1 MIDVEH
7 VPAAIAQAS
16 ANEAALLDCLRKI
29 GKGLVATGVSVG
41 VVENTLIEIGRVYD
55 MECEVMALPNVI
67 MIKLGESSYSKVDFA
82 VQRLTTLQLDQES
95 EFVELVYK
103 VRHKDI
109 ALVEASR
116 QIDRILSKTPR
127 FGTSMVIF
135 GYFLSCIGLTLLY
148 RPELSALAVTGA
160 MGILVGILVRVVEKR
175 PRYYLLL
182 PIFSAILVS
191 TLVFNLT
198 RLGFIFG
205 PANLLITPLIIFLP
219 GALLTTGMIELASA
233 HILSGS
239 SRLIYGAAVLLLL
252 FLALRLACTS
262 PDCPATWYTRMR
274 QSFSPGGHPSWVPHC
289 LAWAHSSVYQEPT
302 VTCSGCSW
310 FCSSPW
316 LGKLLEK
323 RTSILTLVLFLE
335 QH

>member
-1 MIDVEH
+1 M
-7 VPAAIAQAS
+7 
-16 ANEAALLDCLRKI
+16 
-29 GKGLVATGVSVG
+29 
-41 VVENTLIEIGRVYD
+41 
-55 MECEVMALPNVI
+55 
-67 MIKLGESSYSKVDFA
+67 DFA

-160 MGILVGILVRVVEKR
+160 MGNPGWNTGASGGETT
-175 PRYYLLL
+175 PLL
-182 PIFSAILVS
+182 FVAANMSAILVS

-198 RLGFIFG
+198 RMGFILG

-219 GALLTTGMIELASA
+219 GALLTTGMIELASV

-252 FLALRLACTS
+252 FFGIAVGLYISGLSSYLVYAYEAVAAFPWWAPLLGTTLFGVGTFIRL
-262 PDCPATWYTRMR
+262 
-274 QSFSPGGHPSWVPHC
+274 
-289 LAWAHSSVYQEPT
+289 
-302 VTCSGCSW
+302 SGANRDLFW
-310 FCSSPW
+310 M
-316 LGKLLEK
+316 L
-323 RTSILTLVLFLE
+323 LVLFIAMVGQTFGEAYINSYFGAFFGAALMAL
-335 QH
+335 QLRVDCPLSQAYCPRWFHKPWLSGSWCPVRAVY